1 MTDPVIAAIEAL
13 PPLRTVIARYQ
24 LSARKSLGQNFLFD
38 LNLTRRIARS
48 AGTLAKGTCIE
59 IGPGP
64 GGLTR
69 ALLLEGASKVIAIE
83 RDRRAIQALQDL
95 VEAADGRL
103 RIIEADA
110 MDVDLET
117 LGDTPRRVI
126 ANLPYNVGT
135 PMLLRWLK
143 QAEAF
148 ESFTLMFQK
157 EVAERISAS
166 PSTPQYG
173 RLSIATRWRA
183 DVFPLF
189 DIPPRAFTPAPKITS
204 QVIRLQPLAK
214 PLAEADPDLLE
225 QVTTAAFSQRRKMLR
240 ASLKHYGGA
249 AFLETI
255 GIDPTARPETLTIE
269 DFCALARGVA
279 AQH

>member
-24 LSARKSLGQNFLFD
+24 LSARKSFGQNFLFD

-48 AGTLAKGTCIE
+48 SGNLAEGTCIE

-103 RIIEADA
+103 RVIEADA

-166 PSTPQYG
+166 PSTSQYG
-173 RLSIATRWRA
+173 RLSIAARWRA

-189 DIPPRAFTPAPKITS
+189 DIPPRAFTPVPKITS
-204 QVIRLQPLAK
+204 QVIRLQPLPK

-240 ASLKHYGGA
+240 ASLKRYGGA
-249 AFLETI
+249 AFLEAL

-269 DFCALARGVA
+269 DFCALARAVA
-279 AQH
+279 QQH

>member
-1 MTDPVIAAIEAL
+1 
-13 PPLRTVIARYQ
+13 
-24 LSARKSLGQNFLFD
+24 
-38 LNLTRRIARS
+38 
-48 AGTLAKGTCIE
+48 
-59 IGPGP
+59 
-64 GGLTR
+64 
-69 ALLLEGASKVIAIE
+69 
-83 RDRRAIQALQDL
+83 
-95 VEAADGRL
+95 
-103 RIIEADA
+103 
-110 MDVDLET
+110 MDVDIVALA
-117 LGDTPRRVI
+117 DAPRRVI

-143 QAEAF
+143 QADAF

-157 EVAERISAS
+157 EVAERIAAS
-166 PSTPQYG
+166 PSTSQYG

-189 DIPPRAFTPAPKITS
+189 DIPPRAFAPAPKITS
-204 QVIRLQPLAK
+204 QVIRLQPLPK

-255 GIDPTARPETLTIE
+255 GIDPTARPETLSIE
-269 DFCALARGVA
+269 DFCALARAVA

>member
-240 ASLKHYGGA
+240 ASLKRYGGA